1 MNNMK
6 QKITVLL
13 VGFLLTLGISSCVK
27 DSAPE
32 LGSSGNTIIKFNDGP
47 EKAFFYSPFTTVKTV
62 TLFTFRR
69 DANSAA
75 DLQKP
80 LEVVLQENPA
90 GVTAYNTANGQ
101 AFVTLPSTMFTYVA
115 DPSIT
120 VATDKISIRF
130 APGEFSKDVKIA
142 LNGSTWAD
150 LGVKYAKAYRV
161 FDAGSK
167 QVATAQS
174 TIITLLA
181 IKNKYDGVYKVT
193 GTLVDLLGSRI
204 ARGYPK
210 TVELRTTGAT
220 QVGVYDYYAM
230 AAYGYP
236 LYVYGSP
243 ADGNPRAAF
252 GIGFNFNSSD
262 QITSAWD
269 ADDDGFYFTLG
280 TGASNTYSAGVI
292 NVQWITDANSSGF
305 PVGRFT
311 VTETYT
317 YQGPRP

>member
-6 QKITVLL
+6 QKITILL
-13 VGFLLTLGISSCVK
+13 VGFLLSLGISSCVK

-32 LGSSGNTIIKFNDGP
+32 LGSKGNTIIKFHDGP
-47 EKAFFYSPFTTVKTV
+47 EKALFYSPFTTVKTITV
-62 TLFTFRR
+62 FTFRR

-80 LEVVLQENPA
+80 LEVVLQDDA
-90 GVTAYNTANGQ
+90 TGVTAYNTAHGES
-101 AFVTLPSTMFTYVA
+101 FVTLPSAMFTYVA

-120 VATDKISIRF
+120 VAGDKISLRF

-142 LNGSTWAD
+142 VNGSAWAD
-150 LGVKYAKAYRV
+150 LGVKYAKAYKV
-161 FDAGSK
+161 FDAGTK
-167 QVATAQS
+167 QVATAQK
-174 TIITLLA
+174 TMITLLA

-193 GTLVDLLGSRI
+193 GTLVDLLGTRI

-210 TVELRTTGAT
+210 TVELRTTGAS

-230 AAYGYP
+230 ATYGYP
-236 LYVYGSP
+236 LYVYGAATDS
-243 ADGNPRAAF
+243 NPRAAF

-269 ADDDGFYFTLG
+269 ADDDGFSFTLG
-280 TGASNTYSAGVI
+280 TGATNTYSGGVI
-292 NVQWITDANSSGF
+292 NVQWITGANASNF
-305 PVGRFT
+305 PLGRFT

>member
-1 MNNMK
+1 
-6 QKITVLL
+6 
-13 VGFLLTLGISSCVK
+13 
-27 DSAPE
+27 
-32 LGSSGNTIIKFNDGP
+32 LGSKGNTIIKFHDGP
-47 EKAFFYSPFTTVKTV
+47 EKALFYSPFTTVKTITV
-62 TLFTFRR
+62 FTFRR

-80 LEVVLQENPA
+80 LEVVLQDDAA
-90 GVTAYNTANGQ
+90 GVTAYNTAHGES
-101 AFVTLPSTMFTYVA
+101 FVTLPPAMFTYVA

-120 VATDKISIRF
+120 VAGDKISLRF

-142 LNGSTWAD
+142 VNGSAWAD
-150 LGVKYAKAYRV
+150 LGVKYAKAYKV
-161 FDAGSK
+161 FDAGTK
-167 QVATAQS
+167 QVATAQK
-174 TIITLLA
+174 TMITLLA

-193 GTLVDLLGSRI
+193 GTLVDILGSRI

-210 TVELRTTGAT
+210 TVELRTTGAS

-230 AAYGYP
+230 ATYGYP
-236 LYVYGSP
+236 LYVYGAATDS
-243 ADGNPRAAF
+243 NPRAAF

-269 ADDDGFYFTLG
+269 ADDDGFSFTLG
-280 TGASNTYSAGVI
+280 TGASNTYSGGVI
-292 NVQWITDANSSGF
+292 NVQWITGANASGF

>member
-1 MNNMK
+1 MK

-32 LGSSGNTIIKFNDGP
+32 LGSKGNTLLKFNDGP
-47 EKAFFYSPFTTVKTV
+47 EKALFYSPFTTVKTITV
-62 TLFTFRR
+62 FTFRR

-75 DLQKP
+75 DLQNP
-80 LEVVLQENPA
+80 LEVVLQDDAA
-90 GVTAYNTANGQ
+90 GLTAYNTANDES
-101 AFVTLPSTMFTYVA
+101 FVTLPSSMFTYVA

-120 VATDKISIRF
+120 VAGDKISIRF

-142 LNGSTWAD
+142 LNGSAWAD
-150 LGVKYAKAYRV
+150 LGVKYARAYKV
-161 FDAGSK
+161 FDAGTK
-167 QVATAQS
+167 QVSAAQGKM
-174 TIITLLA
+174 ITLLS

-193 GTLVDLLGSRI
+193 GTLVDILGSRI

-210 TVELRTTGAT
+210 TVELRTTGAS

-236 LYVYGSP
+236 LYVYGAATDS
-243 ADGNPRAAF
+243 NPRAAF

-269 ADDDGFYFTLG
+269 ADYDGFSFTLG
-280 TGASNTYSAGVI
+280 TGASNTYSDGVI
-292 NVQWITDANSSGF
+292 NVQWITGANSSGF
-305 PVGRFT
+305 PLGRFT